1 MRKLLAAV
9 AIVAFVPAASAQ
21 EPQRGRDTFSITGY
35 VIDTDGHLIAS
46 AEVHASNADRGGLE
60 MQALTTAGRFTLSV
74 AGPGRYWVFSFKD
87 KKGYREYSEALIRLD
102 PEGISTV
109 IVTERSPKPTT
120 VIRLR
125 TRAAWLTLRFVDSVT
140 GRPLEKAQL
149 VLRREDSPNDQFI
162 KPLNAFHKNATIKLL
177 LPSFPLRLSVSAPG
191 YENWSYSD
199 PNSQEPSARLLLA
212 PDEARE
218 ITVALRPLRKTQ

>member
-1 MRKLLAAV
+1 MKKLLAAA
-9 AIVAFVPAASAQ
+9 AIVASVAIASAQ
-21 EPQRGRDTFSITGY
+21 ETQRTRDIFSITGY
-35 VIDTDGHLIAS
+35 VIDTNGNMVLG
-46 AEVHASNADRGGLE
+46 AEVHARPADRGGLE
-60 MQALTTAGRFTLSV
+60 SQSLTNFGKFNLSV
-74 AGPGRYWVFSFKD
+74 NGPGRYLVYCFKD
-87 KKGYREYSEALIRLD
+87 NSGYREIDEALLRLD
-102 PEGISTV
+102 PEGIPQV
-109 IVTERSPKPTT
+109 VVTKESPKAVT

-125 TRAAWLTLRFVDSVT
+125 PRAAKLTVRLVDSET
-140 GRPLEKAQL
+140 GRPLEKVQL
-149 VLRREDSPNDQFI
+149 MLRRELSPNDQFI